1 MPSTSGYFQIS
12 ELRVARVE
20 ESCQAA
26 FPPEVMFPD
35 LPAEALQRQLRW
47 LAPNYY
53 DPQAGLLVASIHS
66 WVVRTRHHTVLI
78 DTCGGNHKERPGFPA
93 LHQLDLPWLDRLAA
107 VGVAPEQVDFVMCT
121 HLHLDHVGWN
131 TRLKDGR
138 WVPTFPNAKYL
149 FSRAEFDQWNGMPIG
164 SRAVNEGVI
173 EDSVLPVIE
182 AGQSQF
188 VDDGYTL
195 DDMLTV
201 EATPGHTAGHMM
213 IRAKGAGA
221 GGATG
226 LFIGDIMHNPVQVPY
241 PDINS
246 GFCQDPAKARAVRRR
261 VLSEAAEHN
270 HLLLPAHFGP
280 PHVGRVRRD
289 GDAFA
294 FIPG

>member
-1 MPSTSGYFQIS
+1 MASASGYFQIG

-20 ESCQAA
+20 ESCQPA

-35 LPAEALQRQLRW
+35 LPADALARQRHW
-47 LAPNYY
+47 MAPNYY

-66 WVVRTRHHTVLI
+66 WVLRTRHHTILI
-78 DTCGGNHKERPGFPA
+78 DTCGGNHKERPGFPP
-93 LHQLDLPWLDRLAA
+93 LHRLDLPWLDRLAA

-131 TRLKDGR
+131 TRLRDGS

-149 FSRAEFDQWNGMPIG
+149 FDRKEYEHWVGIPAG
-164 SRAVNEGVI
+164 SVNDGVI
-173 EDSVLPVIE
+173 ADSVLPVVE
-182 AGQSQF
+182 AGLSQF
-188 VDDGYTL
+188 VEDGYTL
-195 DDMLTV
+195 DDMLSV
-201 EATPGHTAGHMM
+201 EATPGHTPGHVM
-213 IRAKGAGA
+213 IRATG

-226 LFIGDIMHNPVQVPY
+226 LFTGDIMHNPIQVPY

-246 GFCQDPAKARAVRRR
+246 GFCEDPAEARAVRRR
-261 VLSEAAEHN
+261 VLDEAAERG

-280 PHVGRVRRD
+280 PHIGRVRRD

-294 FIPG
+294 FLPGG

>member
-1 MPSTSGYFQIS
+1 MASASGYFHIGDI
-12 ELRVARVE
+12 RVARVE
-20 ESCQAA
+20 ESCQPA
-26 FPPEVMFPD
+26 FPPDMMFPD
-35 LPAEALQRQLRW
+35 LPSEVLERQLHW
-47 LAPNYY
+47 MAPNYY

-66 WVVRTRHHTVLI
+66 WVVRTRHHTILI
-78 DTCGGNHKERPGFPA
+78 DTCGGNHKERPEFPP

-149 FSRAEFDQWNGMPIG
+149 FSRNEYDLWNGMPVG
-164 SRAVNEGVI
+164 SRSVNEGVI
-173 EDSVLPVIE
+173 EDSVLPVVE
-182 AGQSQF
+182 AGLSRF

-201 EATPGHTAGHMM
+201 EATPGHTAGHVM
-213 IRAKGAGA
+213 IRAKAGA
-221 GGATG
+221 ATG
-226 LFIGDIMHNPVQVPY
+226 LFTGDIMHSPIQVPY

-246 GFCQDPAKARAVRRR
+246 GFCQDPDQARAVRRR
-261 VLSEAAEHN
+261 VLTEAVERN
-270 HLLLPAHFGP
+270 SLVLPAHFGP

-289 GDAFA
+289 GEAFA

>member
-1 MPSTSGYFQIS
+1 MQSASGYFQLG

-20 ESCQAA
+20 ESCQPA

-53 DPQAGLLVASIHS
+53 DREAGLLVASIHS
-66 WVVRTRHHTVLI
+66 WVVRTRHHTILI

-149 FSRAEFDQWNGMPIG
+149 FSRAEYDQWNGMPVG

-188 VDDGYTL
+188 VEDGYTL

-201 EATPGHTAGHMM
+201 EATPGHTAGHVM
-213 IRAKGAGA
+213 IRAKGARA

-226 LFIGDIMHNPVQVPY
+226 LFIGDIMHNPIQVPY

-246 GFCQDPAKARAVRRR
+246 GFCQAPAQARAVRRR

-270 HLLLPAHFGP
+270 HLLLPAHFGT

-289 GDAFA
+289 GEAFA

>member
-1 MPSTSGYFQIS
+1 MASTSGYFQIGD
-12 ELRVARVE
+12 LRVARVE
-20 ESCQAA
+20 ESCLAT
-26 FPPEVMFPD
+26 FPPDMMFPE
-35 LPAEALQRQLRW
+35 LPALALQRQLHW
-47 LAPNYY
+47 MAPNYY

-78 DTCGGNHKERPGFPA
+78 DTCGGNDKERPAFPA
-93 LHQLDLPWLDRLAA
+93 LHRLDLPWLDRLAA
-107 VGVAPEQVDFVMCT
+107 LGVAPEEVDFVMCT

-149 FSRAEFDQWNGMPIG
+149 FSRAEYDSWNGMPVG

-173 EDSVLPVIE
+173 EDSVLPVME
-182 AGQSQF
+182 AGLSRF

-201 EATPGHTAGHMM
+201 ENTPGHTPGHVM
-213 IRAKGAGA
+213 IRAS
-221 GGATG
+221 GGGDTG
-226 LFIGDIMHNPVQVPY
+226 LFTGDIMHSPIQVPY

-246 GFCQDPAKARAVRRR
+246 GFCENAAQARAVRRR
-261 VLSEAAEHN
+261 VLTEAAERN
-270 HLLLPAHFGP
+270 ALILPAHFGA
-280 PHVGRVRRD
+280 PHYGRVRHE

-294 FIPG
+294 FVPG